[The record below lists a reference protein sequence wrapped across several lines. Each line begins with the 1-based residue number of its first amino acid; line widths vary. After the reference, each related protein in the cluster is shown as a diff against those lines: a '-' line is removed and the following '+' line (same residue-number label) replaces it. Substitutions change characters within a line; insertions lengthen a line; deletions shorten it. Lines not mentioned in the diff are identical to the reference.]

1 MRYLL
6 ILCMVAGVAA
16 TAATARAGEGEDAL
30 QAFYRSVDTLRAD
43 FEQVQVDET
52 GEAIQRT
59 AGEFLLA
66 RPDRFRWSY
75 REPYEQII
83 VSDGN
88 AFYFHDVDLSQ
99 VTVRDVDRSLR
110 ATPAQLLAGG
120 KALESAFRIE
130 EAGRR
135 DGLAWVTLT
144 PREGDGDFT
153 EIRIGFDDSRPA
165 RMELDD
171 QLGQT
176 TRIRFADVAVD
187 VEIDPARFQLV
198 IPDDATV
205 VDGREQ
211 RP

>member
-1 MRYLL
+1 MRYLRL
-6 ILCMVAGVAA
+6 VFLVAMAVAMPA
-16 TAATARAGEGEDAL
+16 HAGEGEDAL
-30 QAFYRSVDTLRAD
+30 QAFYQSVDNLRAD
-43 FEQVQVDET
+43 FEQVQVDEDGAT
-52 GEAIQRT
+52 IQRT

-75 REPYEQII
+75 SEPYEQII
-83 VSDGN
+83 VSDGE

-130 EAGRR
+130 ESGRR

-153 EIRIGFDDSRPA
+153 EIRIGFDGSRPA

-176 TRIRFADVAVD
+176 TQIKFTDVVVD
-187 VEIDPARFQLV
+187 AEIDPARFTLE

-205 VDGREQ
+205 VDGRGKGQ
-211 RP
+211 

>member
-1 MRYLL
+1 MRYLRL
-6 ILCMVAGVAA
+6 VFLVAMAVAMPA
-16 TAATARAGEGEDAL
+16 HPGEGEDAL
-30 QAFYRSVDTLRAD
+30 QAFYQNVDTLRAD
-43 FEQVQVDET
+43 FEQVQVDEDGAT
-52 GEAIQRT
+52 IQRT

-75 REPYEQII
+75 SEPYEQII
-83 VSDGN
+83 VSDGD

-153 EIRIGFDDSRPA
+153 EIRIGFDGSRPA

-176 TRIRFADVAVD
+176 TQIKFTDVVVD
-187 VEIDPARFQLV
+187 AEIAPARFTLE

-205 VDGREQ
+205 VDGRGEGQ
-211 RP
+211 